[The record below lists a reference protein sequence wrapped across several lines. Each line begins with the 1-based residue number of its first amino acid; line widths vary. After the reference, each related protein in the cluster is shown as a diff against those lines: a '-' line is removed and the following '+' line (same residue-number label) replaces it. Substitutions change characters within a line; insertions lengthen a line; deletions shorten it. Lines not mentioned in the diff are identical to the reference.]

1 MIFSSLFS
9 NEKSRLIVGNVI
21 LEEYVSNPLVSVGFW
36 TSLGREYQIDGGKI
50 FRCSL
55 KAENW
60 SFYYIHSTNF
70 EAS

>member
-36 TSLGREYQIDGGKI
+36 TSLGDLQSY
-50 FRCSL
+50 SL
-55 KAENW
+55 PLTGQTISEK
-60 SFYYIHSTNF
+60 S
-70 EAS
+70 